1 MKLLD
6 LVKHLKIFPLP
17 IVEDVEI
24 NSIEMDSRQVKEG
37 SLFICI
43 DGFTVDGHNY
53 VYQAIEA
60 GAVAIIA
67 EKKVDVN
74 VPVIYVNNTN
84 RAMAILA
91 DAFFNFPTK
100 SFKLIGVTGTNGKT
114 TTTQILTQIFEYYNK
129 VVGTIGTLHI
139 KIGAEIEEVKNTT
152 PDSLTLQ
159 KTFNKMK
166 ENNVEAAFIEVSSHA
181 LHLGRVHGCD
191 FDIAVFTN
199 LTQDHL
205 DYHNTMENYKNA
217 KGLLFA
223 QLGNT
228 YNIESPKYSVLN
240 NDDCASKD
248 FAMMT
253 ASHIITYGIDNKSDV
268 MARNIELTNSGTRFE
283 LVTPIGSEVVSIK
296 LIGKFNVYNI
306 LAAVSVSLVYGL
318 SLRQIIEAISD
329 VKGVRGRF
337 EVVDGNH
344 DFTVVV
350 DYSHTPDS
358 LENVLIT
365 LNQLATNDLTVIV
378 GCGGNR
384 DKTKRPIMGEIATR
398 LATQVVFTSDN
409 PRNEE
414 PEEIIKDIID
424 GVTKE
429 NYSIEIDRRV
439 AIKKAIQNAKK
450 NDIILIAGKGHE
462 TYQIIKDEVLQ
473 FDDVTEAI
481 NAIKDLNQSN

>member
-1 MKLLD
+1 MKLID
-6 LVKHLKIFPLP
+6 LVKHLKTFQLP
-17 IVEDVEI
+17 IVDDIEI
-24 NSIEMDSRQVKEG
+24 KSIEMDSRQVKEG

-43 DGFTVDGHNY
+43 EGFTVDGHNY
-53 VYQAIEA
+53 VEQAINA
-60 GAVAIIA
+60 GAVAIVA
-67 EKKVDVN
+67 EKKITAN
-74 VPVIYVNNTN
+74 VPVIYVNNSI

-91 DAFFNFPTK
+91 DAFFGHPTK
-100 SFKLIGVTGTNGKT
+100 NLKLIGVTGTNGKT
-114 TTTQILTQIFEYYNK
+114 TTTQILSQIFEYYK
-129 VVGTIGTLHI
+129 KTVGSIGTLHI
-139 KIGAEIEEVKNTT
+139 KIGEEIEEVKNTT

-159 KTFNKMK
+159 KTFKKM
-166 ENNVEAAFIEVSSHA
+166 NDYNVEAAFIEVSSHA

-205 DYHNTMENYKNA
+205 DYHQTMENYKNA

-228 YNIESPKYSVLN
+228 YNIDSPKYSVLN
-240 NDDCASKD
+240 NDDPASND

-268 MARNIELTNSGTRFE
+268 MAKNIELTNNGTRFE
-283 LVTPIGSEVVSIK
+283 LVTPIGSANVSIK

-318 SLRQIIEAISD
+318 SLTQIIEAISD

-337 EVVDGNH
+337 EVVEGSQ

-358 LENVLIT
+358 LENVIVT
-365 LNQLATNDLTVIV
+365 LNQLSTNKLTVIV

-398 LATQVVFTSDN
+398 LATQVIFTSDN

-414 PEEIIKDIID
+414 PEEIIKDILD
-424 GVTKE
+424 GVSNG
-429 NYSIEIDRRV
+429 NYSVEIDRRL
-439 AIKKAIQNAKK
+439 AIRKAIQNAEK

-462 TYQIIKDEVLQ
+462 TYQIIKDEVIQ

-481 NAIKDLNQSN
+481 NAIKDLNKSN

>member
-1 MKLLD
+1 MKLID
-6 LVKHLKIFPLP
+6 LVKHLKTFQLP
-17 IVEDVEI
+17 IVDDIEI
-24 NSIEMDSRQVKEG
+24 KSIEMDSRQVKEG

-43 DGFTVDGHNY
+43 EGFTVDGHNY
-53 VYQAIEA
+53 VEQAINA
-60 GAVAIIA
+60 GAVAIVA
-67 EKKVDVN
+67 EKKIAAS
-74 VPVIYVNNTN
+74 VPVIYVNNSI

-91 DAFFNFPTK
+91 DAFFGHPTK
-100 SFKLIGVTGTNGKT
+100 NLKLIGVTGTNGKT
-114 TTTQILTQIFEYYNK
+114 TTTQILSQIFEYYK
-129 VVGTIGTLHI
+129 KTVGSIGTLHI
-139 KIGAEIEEVKNTT
+139 KIGEEIEEVKNTT

-159 KTFNKMK
+159 KTFKKM
-166 ENNVEAAFIEVSSHA
+166 NDYNVEAAFIEVSSHA

-205 DYHNTMENYKNA
+205 DYHQTMENYKNA

-228 YNIESPKYSVLN
+228 YNIDSPKYSVLN
-240 NDDCASKD
+240 NDDPASND

-253 ASHIITYGIDNKSDV
+253 ASHIITYGIDNRSDV
-268 MARNIELTNSGTRFE
+268 MAKNIELTNNGTRFD
-283 LVTPIGSEVVSIK
+283 LSTPIGSENVSIK

-318 SLRQIIEAISD
+318 SLSQIIEAISD

-337 EVVDGNH
+337 EVVEGSQ

-358 LENVLIT
+358 LENVLVT
-365 LNQLATNDLTVIV
+365 LNQLSTNNLTVIV

-398 LATQVVFTSDN
+398 LATQVIFTSDN

-414 PEEIIKDIID
+414 PEEIIKDILD
-424 GVTKE
+424 GVSNG
-429 NYSIEIDRRV
+429 NYSVEIDRRLAIRK
-439 AIKKAIQNAKK
+439 AIKNAEK

-462 TYQIIKDEVLQ
+462 TYQIIKDEVIQ

-481 NAIKDLNQSN
+481 NAIKDLNKSN